1 MPYGGAPTAGSTDE
15 LRLLVGD
22 TDTTDEQLSDAEYS
36 YILTNF
42 GSGQLGA
49 AQAAR
54 MLAAKYAR
62 LRDVSVG
69 DVSESASQMF
79 EHYRALADQLD
90 TKTASLALPTFGGVD
105 VAAVEQ
111 ANADASQVQPAFK
124 RDQFNNPRANNKND
138 PFDSGGGL

>member
-1 MPYGGAPTAGSTDE
+1 MPYTGAPTAGSTDE

-22 TDTTDEQLSDAEYS
+22 TDLTDEQMSDAEYQ
-36 YILTNF
+36 YVITNF

-79 EHYRALADQLD
+79 DHYEALAAKLEQ
-90 TKTASLALPTFGGVD
+90 KSASLALPTMGGVD
-105 VAAVEQ
+105 VTAVE
-111 ANADASQVQPAFK
+111 AASADASQVQPAFK
-124 RDQFNNPRANNKND
+124 RDQFDNPRGVASND